1 MIEGMIKILESA
13 FEYPIYHKW
22 KQFLDMERSIN

>member
-13 FEYPIYHKW
+13 FEYPITISGNSFSKW
-22 KQFLDMERSIN
+22 KDQ